1 MQDVWWTWLDTA
13 ENNKEYFSECECRKK
28 EMQERRLKFANIPP
42 AFKDM
47 NLKNFSISA
56 YKKEESQRKI
66 HLVYKCVIKY
76 IEHFSEE
83 YDKGRGLYLYSSIKG
98 SGKTRMAASIGNE
111 LIRMG
116 YQVKF
121 AGSMNIVQEI
131 KKSWDKDNQ
140 LSESKL
146 LDQLSDVEILIIDDF
161 GTEKRQDNQD
171 WWINNRFYQ
180 IVNERYESKRVTIY
194 TSNFLLKNIGYD
206 ERIKNRIREMTFQI
220 PFPEESIRENIAR
233 SNYDELYHR
242 VIEE

>member
-1 MQDVWWTWLDTA
+1 M
-13 ENNKEYFSECECRKK
+13 
-28 EMQERRLKFANIPP
+28 
-42 AFKDM
+42 
-47 NLKNFSISA
+47 
-56 YKKEESQRKI
+56 
-66 HLVYKCVIKY
+66 
-76 IEHFSEE
+76 
-83 YDKGRGLYLYSSIKG
+83 
-98 SGKTRMAASIGNE
+98 
-111 LIRMG
+111 
-116 YQVKF
+116 
-121 AGSMNIVQEI
+121 
-131 KKSWDKDNQ
+131 
-140 LSESKL
+140 

-180 IVNERYESKRVTIY
+180 IVNERYESKKVTIY